1 MDRLIFT
8 AMSGASRS
16 LSQQQI
22 HANNLANVNTQ
33 GFRSDLDNA
42 ISQQVNGEGYASRYM
57 ALPTQGGVDMTPGA
71 VRETGRNLDIAIK
84 GDGLIALTSGNRE
97 VYTRNGQIDVSPEGD
112 LSINGLPVE
121 GDNGPIVLPPFSSV
135 SIGDDGVITIVPDD
149 GDIAAPVDVDRIK
162 LVNIPVSDLSKN
174 VDGFLVSNTT
184 INPRDEEVMVASGHL
199 ETANV
204 SAINEMVA
212 SIALNRQFEA
222 QIKMMK
228 AAEDLANS
236 GNRLIRG
243 T

>member
-8 AMSGASRS
+8 AVSGASRS

-22 HANNLANVNTQ
+22 HSNNLANVNTQ

-42 ISQQVNGEGYASRYM
+42 ISQQVSGEGYDSRY
-57 ALPTQGGVDMTPGA
+57 LVESVPGGVDMTPGA
-71 VRETGRNLDIAIK
+71 VRETGRNLDVAIK
-84 GDGLIALTSGNRE
+84 GNGLIALASGNRE
-97 VYTRNGQIDVSPEGD
+97 VYTRNGQIDVSPDGD
-112 LSINGLPVE
+112 LSIGGLPVT

-135 SIGDDGVITIVPDD
+135 SIGNDGIITIVPED
-149 GDIAAPVDVDRIK
+149 GNIAAPVDVDRIK
-162 LVNIPVSDLSKN
+162 LVNIPSAQLSKN
-174 VDGFLVSNTT
+174 VDGLLVTNAAV
-184 INPRDEEVMVASGHL
+184 NPRDEDVTLASGHL

-204 SAINEMVA
+204 SAINEMVS

-228 AAEDLANS
+228 AAEDLANA

>member
-135 SIGDDGVITIVPDD
+135 SIGEDGVITIVPDD

-162 LVNIPVSDLSKN
+162 LVNIPVSELSKN
-174 VDGFLVSNTT
+174 VDGFLVSNTA

>member
-8 AMSGASRS
+8 AVSGASRS

-22 HANNLANVNTQ
+22 HSNNLANVNTQ

-42 ISQQVNGEGYASRYM
+42 ISQQVGGEGYDSRYLVE
-57 ALPTQGGVDMTPGA
+57 AVPGGVDMTPGA
-71 VRETGRNLDIAIK
+71 VRETGRSLDVAIK
-84 GDGLIALTSGNRE
+84 GNGLIALASGNRE

-112 LSINGLPVE
+112 LSIGGLPVE

-135 SIGDDGVITIVPDD
+135 SIGDDGIVTIVPED
-149 GDIAAPVDVDRIK
+149 GNIAAPVDVDRIK
-162 LVNIPVSDLSKN
+162 LVNIPAAQLSKN
-174 VDGFLVSNTT
+174 VDGLLVTNAAV
-184 INPRDEEVMVASGHL
+184 NPRDEDVTLSAGHL
-199 ETANV
+199 EMANV
-204 SAINEMVA
+204 SAIDEMVS

-228 AAEDLANS
+228 AAEDLANA

>member
-8 AMSGASRS
+8 AVSGASRS

-22 HANNLANVNTQ
+22 HSNNLANVNTQ

-42 ISQQVNGEGYASRYM
+42 ISQQVSGEGYDSRY
-57 ALPTQGGVDMTPGA
+57 LVEPVPGGVDMTPGA
-71 VRETGRNLDIAIK
+71 VRETGRNLDVAIK
-84 GDGLIALTSGNRE
+84 GNGLIALASGNRE

-112 LSINGLPVE
+112 LSIGGLPVE

-135 SIGDDGVITIVPDD
+135 SIGNDGIITIVPED

-162 LVNIPVSDLSKN
+162 LVNIPTAQLSKN
-174 VDGFLVSNTT
+174 VDGLLVTNAT
-184 INPRDEEVMVASGHL
+184 INPRDEDVTLASGHL
-199 ETANV
+199 EMANV
-204 SAINEMVA
+204 SAINEMVS

-228 AAEDLANS
+228 AAEDLANA

>member
-97 VYTRNGQIDVSPEGD
+97 VYTRNGQSDVSPEGD

-135 SIGDDGVITIVPDD
+135 SIGEDGVITIVPDD

-174 VDGFLVSNTT
+174 VDGFLVSNTA

>member
-8 AMSGASRS
+8 AVSGASRS

-22 HANNLANVNTQ
+22 HSNNLANVNTQ

-42 ISQQVNGEGYASRYM
+42 ISQQVSGEGYDSRY
-57 ALPTQGGVDMTPGA
+57 LVEPVPGGVDMTPGA
-71 VRETGRNLDIAIK
+71 VRETGRNLDVAIK
-84 GDGLIALTSGNRE
+84 GNGLIALASGNRE
-97 VYTRNGQIDVSPEGD
+97 VYTRNGQIDVSPDGD
-112 LSINGLPVE
+112 LSIGGLPVE

-135 SIGDDGVITIVPDD
+135 SIGNDGIITIVPED

-162 LVNIPVSDLSKN
+162 LVNIPTAQLSKN
-174 VDGFLVSNTT
+174 VDGLLVTNAT
-184 INPRDEEVMVASGHL
+184 INPRDEDVTLASGHL
-199 ETANV
+199 EMANV
-204 SAINEMVA
+204 SAINEMVS

-228 AAEDLANS
+228 AAEDLANA

>member
-135 SIGDDGVITIVPDD
+135 SIGEDGVITIVPDD

-174 VDGFLVSNTT
+174 VDGFLVSNTA

>member
-84 GDGLIALTSGNRE
+84 GDGLIALASGNRE

-135 SIGDDGVITIVPDD
+135 SIGEDGVITIVPDD

-162 LVNIPVSDLSKN
+162 LANIPVSDLSKN
-174 VDGFLVSNTT
+174 VDGFLVSNTA

>member
-135 SIGDDGVITIVPDD
+135 SIGEDGVITIVPDD
-149 GDIAAPVDVDRIK
+149 VDIAAPVDVDRIK

-174 VDGFLVSNTT
+174 VDGFLVSNTA

>member
-8 AMSGASRS
+8 AVSGAARS

-22 HANNLANVNTQ
+22 HSNNLANVNTQ
-33 GFRSDLDNA
+33 GFRGDLDNA
-42 ISQQVNGEGYASRYM
+42 LSQQVSGQGYSSRFLVEPV
-57 ALPTQGGVDMTPGA
+57 AGGVDMTPGA
-71 VRETGRNLDIAIK
+71 VRETGRNLDVAIK
-84 GDGLIALTSGNRE
+84 GDGLITLSSGNRE
-97 VYTRNGQIDVSPEGD
+97 VYTRNGQIDVSADGD
-112 LSINGLPVE
+112 LTINGLPVE

-135 SIGDDGVITIVPDD
+135 SIGDDGIITIVPED
-149 GDIAAPVDVDRIK
+149 GNIAAPVDVDRLK
-162 LVNIPVSDLSKN
+162 LVNIPTGQLSKDRN
-174 VDGFLVSNTT
+174 GFLVTNATV
-184 INPRDEEVMVASGHL
+184 NPRDEDVTVAAGHL
-199 ETANV
+199 EMANV

-228 AAEDLANS
+228 AAEDLANA